1 MNLHL
6 ILGYP
11 LFALAV
17 LDTFLAFL
25 LLKNNPQNKNIN
37 KAVAIV
43 CFTMAAYA
51 VFVGIIYI
59 QEWLGLNFDL
69 FYKACWI
76 GWIAIPPAAQCAYY
90 IKDDKSHK
98 AFVIGLILYTFWL
111 IVYLLCFTTNWVE
124 TGVNS
129 LIPFIPRYGIFER
142 PIRLIGA
149 AIIVWIFYKLF
160 RTGKEVTGIKKIQIN
175 YLTLGLTI
183 YGIGGFLPSGI
194 LQLLPS
200 GILQLFGGFGFEPGL
215 TVYYSLPFTLLT
227 YYAITRYRLFDI
239 QIIISNSLTIL
250 ILTVV
255 LGSINI
261 ALFKLLEPP
270 LGSTWAI
277 LISLVVIITIFLRTP
292 LRRTVQG
299 GINDIFLGDKYNYQ
313 SMLRESTQAIVAIL
327 DQDELLNYLVHT
339 IQQGFK
345 IHKACLFLKHAEG
358 PYCVRYHWG
367 MDKTPVNLQLSE
379 DDIIEWLK
387 KTKQIFIKEEQQGLL
402 SQEQFRRLYGKL
414 DAIEA
419 HLILPLFFKDNLI
432 GFFTFGPKGDDHP
445 YVQSDID
452 ILQTLGGQ
460 AAIAIENARLYS
472 EAITDSLTGLYH
484 HKYFMMRLQ
493 EEMERA
499 KRYQRG
505 LSLLMLDIDH
515 FKSIND
521 VCGHLAGDKVLVGLA
536 NLIKKNGR
544 GVDVVARYGGEEF
557 AVILPDTNQEGA
569 LTMAKRLRERA
580 ESTAFDGNLK
590 ITVSIGVASLE
601 PPLKK
606 IEPEDLVAA
615 ADKALYQAKKNG
627 RNRIETAESAEGG
640 SC

>member
-17 LDTFLAFL
+17 LDAFLAFL

-37 KAVAIV
+37 KVVAIL
-43 CFTMAAYA
+43 CFTMAVYA
-51 VFVGIIYI
+51 VFAGIVYI
-59 QEWLGLNFDL
+59 REWWGLNYDF

-76 GWIAIPPAAQCAYY
+76 GWLAIPPSVQCAYY

-98 AFVIGLILYTFWL
+98 AFVIGFILYAFWL
-111 IVYLLCFTTNWVE
+111 IVYLLCFTTSWVE

-129 LIPFIPRYGIFER
+129 LIPFVPKYGIFEK

-149 AIIVWIFYKLF
+149 ALIVGIIYNLF
-160 RTGKEVTGIKKIQIN
+160 RTRKQVAGIKKIQVN
-175 YLTLGLTI
+175 YLLLGLII
-183 YGIGGFLPSGI
+183 YGIGGS
-194 LQLLPS
+194 LPS
-200 GILQLFGGFGFEPGL
+200 GILQLFGGFGLDPAL

-227 YYAITRYRLFDI
+227 FYAITRYRLFDT
-239 QIIISNSLTIL
+239 QIIISNSLTVI
-250 ILTVV
+250 ILTVM

-277 LISLVVIITIFLRTP
+277 LISLLVIITIFLRTP

-299 GINDIFLGDKYNYQ
+299 GINDVFLGDKYNYQ
-313 SMLRESTQAIVAIL
+313 ALLRESTQAIVGIL

-339 IQQGFK
+339 IQQSFK
-345 IHKACLFLKHAEG
+345 IHKACLFLKHAQG

-367 MDKTPVNLQLSE
+367 MDKNMPANLQLAE
-379 DDIIEWLK
+379 EDIIEWLK
-387 KTKQIFIKEEQQGLL
+387 KNKQIFIKEEQQGLL

-414 DAIEA
+414 DAIDA

-432 GFFTFGPKGDDHP
+432 GLFTFGPKGDERP
-445 YVQSDID
+445 YIQSDID
-452 ILQTLGGQ
+452 ILQTLGAQ
-460 AAIAIENARLYS
+460 AAIAIENARLYT

-484 HKYFMMRLQ
+484 HKYFMMRLR

-505 LSLLMLDIDH
+505 LSLLMLDIDY
-515 FKSIND
+515 FKTIND

-536 NLIKKNGR
+536 NLIKGNGR
-544 GVDVVARYGGEEF
+544 NVDVVARYGGEEF

-569 LTMAKRLRERA
+569 WTMAKRLRERA

-601 PPLKK
+601 SPLKK
-606 IEPEDLVAA
+606 IEPEDLVAT

-627 RNRIETAESAEGG
+627 RNRVETAESAEGG
-640 SC
+640 SSLVPK